1 MCGNVCSAPSHFIL
15 LTDFTSVCVDSSVDS
30 FHVLYWFVYTC
41 CLLIFT
47 HNLHVICMYLH
58 KTIGSMSV
66 TPNGGIVRS
75 RITRLIIENST
86 LEICNSSQ
94 DSEIQT
100 QNSRFRTQ
108 QLRSPGSKC
117 KFTII
122 FAYTIIDG
130 WDEAYLRNFSNLK
143 NNCAFMY

>member
-1 MCGNVCSAPSHFIL
+1 MCVNVCSAPSHFIL

-66 TPNGGIVRS
+66 TTPNGGLVRS

-86 LEICNSSQ
+86 LEIYNSSQ

-100 QNSRFRTQ
+100 QNSTFRTQ
-108 QLRSPGSKC
+108 QEVRVK
-117 KFTII
+117 
-122 FAYTIIDG
+122 
-130 WDEAYLRNFSNLK
+130 
-143 NNCAFMY
+143 M

>member
-1 MCGNVCSAPSHFIL
+1 M
-15 LTDFTSVCVDSSVDS
+15 DSL
-30 FHVLYWFVYTC
+30 HVLYWFVYTC

-66 TPNGGIVRS
+66 TTPNGGIVRS
-75 RITRLIIENST
+75 TITRLITENPR
-86 LEICNSSQ
+86 Q

-100 QNSRFRTQ
+100 QNSGFRTQ

-143 NNCAFMY
+143 NNCAFMYYWSITNCKSFLGAKRDNL